1 MKPHERYGPD
11 DPREWLNRARSNLQR
26 AKLRVPATYLED
38 ACFDAQQAAEK
49 AIKAVMVSRGIEFP
63 YIHELARLMD
73 ILESVG
79 ERIPATVRQSDRLT
93 QYATATRYPGVE
105 EPVGEQDYA
114 EAVQLAEAV
123 VHWAERTI

>member
-1 MKPHERYGPD
+1 
-11 DPREWLNRARSNLQR
+11 
-26 AKLRVPATYLED
+26 
-38 ACFDAQQAAEK
+38 
-49 AIKAVMVSRGIEFP
+49 
-63 YIHELARLMD
+63 MD

>member
-11 DPREWLNRARSNLQR
+11 DPREWLNRAKSNLQR